1 MDNSAMKVLK
11 VIQYIQERGPVK
23 QAEIA
28 QYLGLSLMTINKVV
42 NKLYRNEIVVKSGKT
57 SVKSGRRSGLFK
69 LNNDLYLSVGIEIN
83 EDRILFALVHTD
95 GRVIS
100 TKEYPLDGEGTR
112 VKSSKEVLAIID
124 KNISLFLREFSTWKE
139 KVASIGI
146 APEGIID
153 TENGSCVLGTHL
165 WGISNL
171 QLRENL
177 QKSFGVHIFIDDP
190 ARAVAYYEKK
200 FGEAMNAEN
209 FIYLYL
215 GRGVGSGIV
224 VDGKVYRGFRGIAG
238 EIGHI
243 SVEENG
249 SRCRC
254 GNYGCLET
262 VASVDSIIRLVKE
275 GIRDGVFTKIV
286 DYWNSETENIDLSVL
301 GKAADEKDKFAF
313 NIIEHVGTHLGK
325 AVALLINI
333 FNPELVIIGGEV
345 SLLGSHLLYSVERV
359 IRNDTLNIMNE
370 MTKIQLSNYNKYK
383 DTIGIAI
390 EAFDSIFTSSTEQA
404 HDFIHDLLDKATI

>member
-1 MDNSAMKVLK
+1 MDNSAMKFLK

-28 QYLGLSLMTINKVV
+28 QGLGLSLMTINKVV
-42 NKLYRNEIVVKSGKT
+42 NKLHGNGVIVKSGKA

-69 LNNDLYLSVGIEIN
+69 LNNDLYSSVGIEIN
-83 EDRILFALVHTD
+83 EDRILFAVVHTD
-95 GRVIS
+95 GSVIS
-100 TKEYPLDGEGTR
+100 TKKYPLDVEGAR
-112 VKSSKEVLAIID
+112 VKSSEDVLAIID
-124 KNISLFLREFSTWKE
+124 QNISLFLREVSTGKT
-139 KVASIGI
+139 KVASVGV

-165 WGISNL
+165 WGIRDL
-171 QLRENL
+171 RLRESL
-177 QKSFGVHIFIDDP
+177 QETLGVPVFVDDP

-215 GRGVGSGIV
+215 GRGIGSGIV
-224 VDGKVYRGFRGIAG
+224 IDGKVYRGFRGIAG
-238 EIGHI
+238 EIGHV

-262 VASVDSIIRLVKE
+262 VASVDSIIRRVKE

-286 DYWNSETENIDLSVL
+286 DYCDGETENIDLAVL
-301 GKAADEKDKFAF
+301 GKAADAKDKFAY
-313 NIIEHVGTHLGK
+313 NIIDHVGTHLGK

-333 FNPELVIIGGEV
+333 FNPELVLIGGEV
-345 SLLGSHLLYSVERV
+345 SSLGSHLLNSVKRV

-370 MTKIQLSNYNKYK
+370 MTEIRLSDYNIYM
-383 DTIGIAI
+383 DTIGIAV
-390 EAFDSIFTSSTEQA
+390 EAFDSIFTSSTQKA
-404 HDFIHDLLDKATI
+404 RNFVLDLLKKATM